1 MRRDLGDGAWI
12 DLVEGF
18 IPDDDASRALVA
30 LLAEA
35 PWTQRSVTLFGRAHP
50 QARLTCWMGDVD
62 YTYSG
67 LHWPPTPWHPAAR
80 ELRARVEAHLAE
92 RFHGALLN
100 LYRDG
105 DDCMGMHADDER
117 EIAPGAPIASLS
129 LGATRRFVLRRKG
142 SDAREEVP
150 LRHGDLLVMGGATQ
164 ALWRHGVPRDRR
176 VREARLNLTL
186 RRHRA

>member
-1 MRRDLGDGAWI
+1 
-12 DLVEGF
+12 
-18 IPDDDASRALVA
+18 
-30 LLAEA
+30 
-35 PWTQRSVTLFGRAHP
+35 
-50 QARLTCWMGDVD
+50 MGDVD

-67 LHWPPTPWHPAAR
+67 LRWPPTPWHPAAR
-80 ELRARVEAHLAE
+80 ELRVRVEAHLAE

-105 DDCMGMHADDER
+105 SDCMGMHADDER

-164 ALWRHGVPRDRR
+164 ALWRHGVPRERR
-176 VREARLNLTL
+176 VREARVNLTL

>member
-12 DLVEGF
+12 TCVDGF
-18 IPDDDASRALVA
+18 VPPDEATRALVT
-30 LLAEA
+30 LRDEA
-35 PWTQRSVTLFGRAHP
+35 PWTQRAVTLFGRTHP
-50 QARLTCWMGDVD
+50 QPRLTCWMGDVG

-67 LHWPPTPWHPAAR
+67 LRWPPTPWHPAAAS
-80 ELRARVEAHLAE
+80 LRARVEEHLDE

-105 DDCMGMHADDER
+105 EDRMGMHADDEP
-117 EIAPGAPIASLS
+117 EIAPGSPIASLS

-142 SDAREEVP
+142 SDARVELS

-164 ALWRHGVPRDRR
+164 SLWRHGIPREAR
-176 VREARLNLTL
+176 VREARVNLTL
-186 RRHRA
+186 RRHRG